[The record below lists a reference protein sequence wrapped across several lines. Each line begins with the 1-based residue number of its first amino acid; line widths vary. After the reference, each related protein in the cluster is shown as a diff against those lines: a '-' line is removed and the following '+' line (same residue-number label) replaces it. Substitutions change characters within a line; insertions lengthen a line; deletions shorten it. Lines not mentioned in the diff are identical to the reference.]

1 MCCSDGA
8 NDNHTRGKAHIHDPM
23 CCSDGANDD
32 HTMGESHIHT
42 RPYVLHRW
50 TDLRTSRTRPTWPH
64 VAVRNPAQ
72 FINMEPPLG
81 FQRPNPDGKCAI
93 DDFLDGAPQFRHSS
107 MPCLSRGQARAM
119 PIVRNCSCICEQPVT
134 ILTQK
139 GLPFNTKTRV
149 DLSVQNAPPSDAKE
163 CLTS

>member
-1 MCCSDGA
+1 MDCELAHA
-8 NDNHTRGKAHIHDPM
+8 NVCAAAMEPMITIPGESACQCTILCAAVMEPMMTIPWGNRISIHDPM
-23 CCSDGANDD
+23 CCTDG
-32 HTMGESHIHT
+32 
-42 RPYVLHRW
+42 P
-50 TDLRTSRTRPTWPH
+50 TSGP
-64 VAVRNPAQ
+64 Q
-72 FINMEPPLG
+72 EL
-81 FQRPNPDGKCAI
+81 DCAI

-139 GLPFNTKTRV
+139 GLPFNTKTLV